1 MQKEIDAM
9 GLPVA
14 LQIHGINETGHERSN
29 DAACLGKDLPW
40 LQEVPEQPV
49 WSDWKVTYRDVVII
63 DEENRVL
70 AIYNLT
76 EHNLDTPAD
85 YEALK
90 TMLVGFA
97 GGE

>member
-1 MQKEIDAM
+1 MEIDGQ

-14 LQIHGINETGHERSN
+14 VRIHGINGTGHEGSN
-29 DAACLGKDLPW
+29 AAACQGKELPW
-40 LQEVPEQPV
+40 LQEVPDEPV
-49 WSDWKVTYRDVVII
+49 WNSWAVTYRDVVII
-63 DEENRVL
+63 DEENKVL

-76 EHNLDTPAD
+76 VHDLSKPAD

-90 TMLVGFA
+90 AMLKGFA